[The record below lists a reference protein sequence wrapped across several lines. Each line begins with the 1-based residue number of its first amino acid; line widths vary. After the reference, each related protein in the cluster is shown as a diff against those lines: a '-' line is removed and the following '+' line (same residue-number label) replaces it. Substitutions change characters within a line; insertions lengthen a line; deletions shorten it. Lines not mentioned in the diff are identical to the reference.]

1 MNAALGSNLLRLVGV
16 VVLVLVN
23 AFFVAAEYAL
33 VSVRPT
39 RVQELLDLGRPGA
52 GAVKKALQQL
62 DRFIAAT
69 QLGVTVASL
78 TLGWLGE
85 PALSGL
91 LEPLLSLL
99 PAAWVGFAGRTISAI
114 IAFTVITYLEVVVG
128 ELMPKA
134 IALQRTDAIALWVA
148 RPTLIISYLFKP
160 FIWIVNGT
168 GNTAL
173 RLLGLRPAGGPEAS
187 HSEEELRL
195 LVEASGEIG
204 ALEEEQHDM
213 LAAVFDFGDLTARE
227 AMVPRTEMIAIAADA
242 SLDDF
247 IQHAVKHPFSK
258 FPIYEG
264 DLDHIVGIA
273 NVKDLVRVQY
283 DKRRTATVRGLLRE
297 ALFVPDTIRLD
308 ALLQQFRARR
318 QHIAIVLDE
327 YSGTAG
333 LVTLDDLVGRIVG
346 DVADPF
352 DKSGPDIQRL
362 PTGAYL
368 VDGLTNIEDVN
379 DRLGLNLPDDF
390 YDTIAG
396 FVLGRLGRM
405 ARVGDTV
412 EANGARLK
420 VEALDGL
427 RISRLS
433 VYPVAAEGANGKQ
446 NG

>member
-1 MNAALGSNLLRLVGV
+1 MDAALGSNLLRLLGV
-16 VVLVLVN
+16 AVLVLVN

-39 RVQELLDLGRPGA
+39 RVEELLQVGRPGA
-52 GAVKKALQQL
+52 RSVKKALEQL

-91 LEPLLSLL
+91 LEPVLSLL
-99 PAAWVGFAGRTISAI
+99 PAAWVGVAGRTLSAI
-114 IAFTVITYLEVVVG
+114 IAFTVITFLEVVVG

-134 IALQRTDAIALWVA
+134 IALQRAEVIALWVA
-148 RPTLIISYLFKP
+148 RPTLIISLIFNP
-160 FIWIVNGT
+160 FISIVNGA
-168 GNTAL
+168 GNFAL
-173 RLLGLRPAGGPEAS
+173 RLLGLAPAGGPESS

-195 LVEASGEIG
+195 LVHASGKSG

-213 LAAVFDFGDLTARE
+213 LAAVFDFGELTARE
-227 AMVPRTEMIAIAADA
+227 AMVPRTEMIAMAADA
-242 SLDDF
+242 NLDEF
-247 IQHAVKHPFSK
+247 ILQAVKHPFSK

-273 NVKDLVRVQY
+273 NVKDLVRVQH
-283 DKRRTATVRGLLRE
+283 DTRRTATVRGLLRE

-379 DRLGLNLPDDF
+379 DRLGLSLHDDF

-412 EANGARLK
+412 EANGVRLK

-433 VYPVAAEGANGKQ
+433 VYPLAAEGADGKQ

>member
-114 IAFTVITYLEVVVG
+114 IAFTVITFLEVVVG

-148 RPTLIISYLFKP
+148 RPTLIISYFFKP

-168 GNTAL
+168 GNAAL

-195 LVEASGEIG
+195 LVEASGESG

-247 IQHAVKHPFSK
+247 IQHAAKHPFSK

-379 DRLGLNLPDDF
+379 DRLGLNLHDDF

>member
-1 MNAALGSNLLRLVGV
+1 MDAALGSDLLRLAGV

-39 RVQELLDLGRPGA
+39 RVEELLQLGRPGA
-52 GAVKKALQQL
+52 RAVKKALEHL

-91 LEPLLSLL
+91 LEPLLALL
-99 PAAWVGFAGRTISAI
+99 PAAWVGVAGRTISAI
-114 IAFTVITYLEVVVG
+114 IAFTVITFLEVVVG

-134 IALQRTDAIALWVA
+134 IALQRAESIALVVA
-148 RPTLIISYLFKP
+148 QPTRLIGRIFSP
-160 FIWIVNGT
+160 FIWVVNGT
-168 GNTAL
+168 GNFLL
-173 RLLGLRPAGGPEAS
+173 RLMGLEPAGGPEAS

-195 LVEASGEIG
+195 LVRASGESG
-204 ALEEEQHDM
+204 ELAMSQREM
-213 LAAVFDFGDLTARE
+213 LTAVFDFGDLTAHE
-227 AMVPRTEMIAIAADA
+227 AMVPRTEMIAIPADA
-242 SLDDF
+242 NLDEF
-247 IQHAVKHPFSK
+247 IQEAVKHPFSK
-258 FPIYEG
+258 FPVYEG

-273 NVKDLVRVQY
+273 NVKDLVRVQH
-283 DKRRTATVRGLLRE
+283 DARQTATVRGLLRE

-333 LVTLDDLVGRIVG
+333 LVTLDDLVGRILG

-352 DKSGPDIQRL
+352 DKSSPDIQRL

-379 DRLGLNLPDDF
+379 DRLGLKLHDDF

-412 EANGARLK
+412 EADGVRLK

-433 VYPVAAEGANGKQ
+433 MYVLQGEGAEAKKEA
-446 NG
+446 

>member
-1 MNAALGSNLLRLVGV
+1 MDAALGPNLLRLLGV

-39 RVQELLDLGRPGA
+39 RVEELLQLGRPGA
-52 GAVKKALQQL
+52 GSVKKALQRL

-91 LEPLLSLL
+91 LEPLLSGL
-99 PAAWVGFAGRTISAI
+99 PAAWVGVAGRTLSAV
-114 IAFTVITYLEVVVG
+114 IAFTVITFLEVVVG

-134 IALQRTDAIALWVA
+134 IALQRAERIALWVA
-148 RPTLIISYLFKP
+148 RPTLIISYIFNP
-160 FIWIVNGT
+160 FILVVNGA
-168 GNTAL
+168 GNAAL
-173 RLLGLRPAGGPEAS
+173 RLMGLAPAGGPEAS
-187 HSEEELRL
+187 HSEQELRL
-195 LVEASGEIG
+195 LVHASGESG
-204 ALEEEQHDM
+204 ALQEEQHDM
-213 LAAVFDFGDLTARE
+213 LAAVFDFGELTARE

-247 IQHAVKHPFSK
+247 ILHAVKHPFSK

-283 DKRRTATVRGLLRE
+283 DKRRTTTVRGLLRE

-379 DRLGLNLPDDF
+379 DRLGLGLHDDF

-412 EANGARLK
+412 EANGVRLK

-433 VYPVAAEGANGKQ
+433 VYPLAAEGADGKQ

>member
-1 MNAALGSNLLRLVGV
+1 MDAGLLSDLLRLLGV

-23 AFFVAAEYAL
+23 GFFVAAEYAL

-39 RVQELLDLGRPGA
+39 RVEELLQQRRPGA
-52 GAVKKALQQL
+52 RSVKKALEQL

-78 TLGWLGE
+78 SLGWLGE

-99 PAAWVGFAGRTISAI
+99 PAAWVGLASRTLSAI
-114 IAFTVITYLEVVVG
+114 IAFVAITFLEVVVG

-134 IALQRTDAIALWVA
+134 IALQRAEAIALWVA
-148 RPTLIISYLFKP
+148 RPTLLISVIFNP
-160 FIWIVNGT
+160 FISIVNGA
-168 GNTAL
+168 GNLCL
-173 RLLGLRPAGGPEAS
+173 RWLGLSPAGGPES
-187 HSEEELRL
+187 THSEEELRL
-195 LVEASGEIG
+195 LVRASGESG
-204 ALEEEQHDM
+204 ALEVTQREM
-213 LAAVFDFGDLTARE
+213 LTAVFDFGALTARE

-242 SLDDF
+242 SLDEF
-247 IQHAVKHPFSK
+247 IQHAVKHAYSK
-258 FPIYEG
+258 FPVYEG

-273 NVKDLVRVQY
+273 NVKDLVRVQH
-283 DKRRTATVRGLLRE
+283 DTRRTATVRGLLRE

-327 YSGTAG
+327 YSGTSG
-333 LVTLDDLVGRIVG
+333 LVTLDDLVGRILG

-352 DKSGPDIQRL
+352 DKSGPDIQHL
-362 PTGAYL
+362 PTGVYL

-379 DRLGLNLPDDF
+379 ERLGLNLHDDF

-396 FVLGRLGRM
+396 LVLGRLGRM

-412 EANGARLK
+412 EADGVRLT

-427 RISRLS
+427 RIARLS
-433 VYPVAAEGANGKQ
+433 VYLPAAASADGPPHG
-446 NG
+446 

>member
-1 MNAALGSNLLRLVGV
+1 MDAALGSDLLRLVGV
-16 VVLVLVN
+16 LVLVLVN

-39 RVQELLDLGRPGA
+39 RVEELLQQGRPGA
-52 GAVKKALQQL
+52 RAVKKALEHL

-91 LEPLLSLL
+91 LEPLLALL
-99 PAAWVGFAGRTISAI
+99 PAAWVGVAGRTISAI
-114 IAFTVITYLEVVVG
+114 IAFTVITFLEVVVG

-134 IALQRTDAIALWVA
+134 IALQRAETIALVVA
-148 RPTLIISYLFKP
+148 TPTRIIGLIFNP
-160 FIWIVNGT
+160 FIWVVNGA
-168 GNTAL
+168 GNFSL
-173 RLLGLRPAGGPEAS
+173 RLLGLEPAGGPEAS

-195 LVEASGEIG
+195 LVHASGESG
-204 ALEEEQHDM
+204 ALEVSQREM
-213 LAAVFDFGDLTARE
+213 LTAVFDFGDLTARE
-227 AMVPRTEMIAIAADA
+227 AMVPRTEMIAIPADA
-242 SLDDF
+242 SLDEF
-247 IQHAVKHPFSK
+247 IQRAIKHPFSK
-258 FPIYEG
+258 FPVYEG

-273 NVKDLVRVQY
+273 NVKDLVRVQH
-283 DKRRTATVRGLLRE
+283 DARRTATVRGLLRE

-308 ALLQQFRARR
+308 ALLRQFRAGR

-327 YSGTAG
+327 YSGTSG
-333 LVTLDDLVGRIVG
+333 LVTLDDLVGRILG

-352 DKSGPDIQRL
+352 DKSAPDIQRL

-368 VDGLTNIEDVN
+368 VNGLTNIEDVN
-379 DRLGLNLPDDF
+379 DRLGLKLHDDF

-405 ARVGDTV
+405 ARVGDTL
-412 EANGARLK
+412 EADGVRLK

-433 VYPVAAEGANGKQ
+433 VYPLQTEGAEGKKEA
-446 NG
+446 

>member
-1 MNAALGSNLLRLVGV
+1 MDASLGPNLLRLVGV

-39 RVQELLDLGRPGA
+39 RVAELVQQGRPGA
-52 GAVKKALQQL
+52 RAVKKALGRL

-91 LEPLLSLL
+91 LEPLLALL
-99 PAAWVGFAGRTISAI
+99 PAAWVGVAGRTISAI
-114 IAFTVITYLEVVVG
+114 IAFTVITFLEVVVG

-134 IALQRTDAIALWVA
+134 IALQRAETIALVVA
-148 RPTLIISYLFKP
+148 TPTRIIGLIFNP
-160 FIWIVNGT
+160 FIWVVNSA
-168 GNTAL
+168 GNFLL
-173 RLLGLRPAGGPEAS
+173 RLLGLEPAGGPEAS
-187 HSEEELRL
+187 HSQEELRL
-195 LVEASGEIG
+195 LVRASGESG
-204 ALEEEQHDM
+204 ALEVSQREM
-213 LAAVFDFGDLTARE
+213 LTAVFDFGDLTARE
-227 AMVPRTEMIAIAADA
+227 AMVPRTEMIAIPADA
-242 SLDDF
+242 SLDEF
-247 IQHAVKHPFSK
+247 IQHAIKHSYSK

-273 NVKDLVRVQY
+273 NVKDLVRVQH
-283 DKRRTATVRGLLRE
+283 DARRMATVRGLLRE

-308 ALLQQFRARR
+308 ALLQQFRVRR

-333 LVTLDDLVGRIVG
+333 LVTLDDLVGRILG

-379 DRLGLNLPDDF
+379 DRLGLKLHDDF

-412 EANGARLK
+412 EADGARLK

-433 VYPVAAEGANGKQ
+433 MYLLQADGAEGKKEA
-446 NG
+446 